1 MIVQYKIIVDTQDR
15 SHPTKNK
22 KTYLLNIDE
31 LLTDGTDSDKLVI
44 TKDNDYVLRYFKA
57 SEFNVMSK
65 LDTPYKEPIDINI
78 NLFEGTNFVYIEN
91 ITGEDI
97 YAEYIIKN
105 DFTDV
110 YVTKNTMNSTISESI
125 DKIELSI
132 SQKLT
137 DYSKTNDMDDAINTA
152 VKKAK
157 DDINSTTDN
166 KLKDYATTK
175 EMNAAI
181 KLSTDGIEQ
190 KVSEKLITYSTTDE
204 MNNAIGIAKNDVN
217 SETDNKLKSYP
228 IVEEVNS
235 AIEQKADSIRLSVSK
250 TLENYSTTNEMNSA
264 IGEKTK
270 NNLETVT
277 VEYALGTSTTTAPTS
292 GWSTTAPTWQQGKYM
307 WQRTKTKTAD
317 GTESISNPT
326 CIAGAKGQ
334 DGTNGTN
341 GVSVS
346 SITEYYAVS
355 TSNSSAPADSS
366 FQTAVQTMT
375 TTNKYLWN
383 YELITYS
390 NNTTSKTSK
399 RVIGVYGDKGNPGTN
414 GTNGT
419 NGIGISSIVNK
430 YAVSSS
436 NSTAPSS
443 WSNTPQTMTATNKYL
458 WNYEI
463 ITYSNNT
470 TYTSTPAVIGTYGEK
485 GNIGDTGKGVKA
497 VVSQYYLSSSK
508 TSQTGGSWA
517 ETQPAYKKDYYY
529 WTRTKITWT
538 DNTTTYT
545 TPILVEEINSLNE
558 SVASLNIRAG
568 DIESTVRKK
577 VGNDEIISK
586 INQSAEKVQIDA
598 KKISLVGKEIN
609 LTSDKINI
617 ASTNFNVDKDGKLTC
632 SNANVTGTIT
642 SSNATITGGSLKVGE
657 NFSVDKD
664 GNVNVANLVTTG
676 KGIYTNLHTVGALYQ
691 SNNLAPGMDFFGI
704 MENNYGGTG
713 DITKTQLC
721 FFIYVPTGFVVEE
734 AYINLTIIP
743 IKWNYLGKQYW
754 GYARN
759 IGLYKG
765 EIPDWDTAAYASEA
779 YSTTYNIGT
788 KINFLSDSSNWKPEN
803 DKTLSTNHK
812 KVSKTSK
819 NISSEITTGNNFL
832 IIQTDN
838 NPSISDD
845 MHELAEQ
852 TGKALGFLDIY
863 GYLPR

>member
-190 KVSEKLITYSTTDE
+190 KVSEKLTTYSTTDE
-204 MNNAIGIAKNDVN
+204 MNNAINIAQNDSSN
-217 SETDNKLKSYP
+217 DTDNKLKAYP
-228 IVEEVNS
+228 TTEEM
-235 AIEQKADSIRLSVSK
+235 ESK
-250 TLENYSTTNEMNSA
+250 
-264 IGEKTK
+264 
-270 NNLETVT
+270 
-277 VEYALGTSTTTAPTS
+277 
-292 GWSTTAPTWQQGKYM
+292 
-307 WQRTKTKTAD
+307 
-317 GTESISNPT
+317 
-326 CIAGAKGQ
+326 IAQ
-334 DGTNGTN
+334 
-341 GVSVS
+341 
-346 SITEYYAVS
+346 
-355 TSNSSAPADSS
+355 TSNS
-366 FQTAVQTMT
+366 
-375 TTNKYLWN
+375 
-383 YELITYS
+383 ITLGV
-390 NNTTSKTSK
+390 SKK
-399 RVIGVYGDKGNPGTN
+399 LN
-414 GTNGT
+414 
-419 NGIGISSIVNK
+419 
-430 YAVSSS
+430 
-436 NSTAPSS
+436 
-443 WSNTPQTMTATNKYL
+443 
-458 WNYEI
+458 
-463 ITYSNNT
+463 
-470 TYTSTPAVIGTYGEK
+470 
-485 GNIGDTGKGVKA
+485 
-497 VVSQYYLSSSK
+497 
-508 TSQTGGSWA
+508 
-517 ETQPAYKKDYYY
+517 DYYY
-529 WTRTKITWT
+529 TKSEIDIT
-538 DNTTTYT
+538 
-545 TPILVEEINSLNE
+545 NE
-558 SVASLNIRAG
+558 GIK
-568 DIESTVRKK
+568 STVSEK
-577 VGNDEIISK
+577 VGNDEVISK
-586 INQSAEKVQIDA
+586 INQSAEKVQVSATKLDLKGYA
-598 KKISLVGKEIN
+598 TFSDLSTSGKTTINGDNITTGTIKSKNYAVDENGNATAGTQIN
-609 LTSDKINI
+609 LTNGIIDSK
-617 ASTNFNVDKDGKLTC
+617 NFTLDSK
-632 SNANVTGTIT
+632 
-642 SSNATITGGSLKVGE
+642 
-657 NFSVDKD
+657 
-664 GNVNVANLVTTG
+664 GNVNVSGLLTTG

-691 SNNLAPGMDFFGI
+691 RNNLASGMDFFGI
-704 MENNYGGTG
+704 MENNYGGKS

-743 IKWNYLGKQYW
+743 IKWNYLGTEYW

-765 EIPDWDTAAYASEA
+765 EIPDSDTAAYASEA

-788 KINFLSDSSNWKPEN
+788 KIDFFFDSSNWKPEDDN
-803 DKTLSTNHK
+803 TLSTNHK

>member
-190 KVSEKLITYSTTDE
+190 KVSEKLTTYSTTDE
-204 MNNAIGIAKNDVN
+204 MNNAINIAQNDSSN
-217 SETDNKLKSYP
+217 DTDNKLKAYP
-228 IVEEVNS
+228 TTREME
-235 AIEQKADSIRLSVSK
+235 SK
-250 TLENYSTTNEMNSA
+250 
-264 IGEKTK
+264 
-270 NNLETVT
+270 
-277 VEYALGTSTTTAPTS
+277 
-292 GWSTTAPTWQQGKYM
+292 
-307 WQRTKTKTAD
+307 
-317 GTESISNPT
+317 
-326 CIAGAKGQ
+326 IAQ
-334 DGTNGTN
+334 
-341 GVSVS
+341 
-346 SITEYYAVS
+346 
-355 TSNSSAPADSS
+355 TSNS
-366 FQTAVQTMT
+366 
-375 TTNKYLWN
+375 
-383 YELITYS
+383 ITLGV
-390 NNTTSKTSK
+390 SKK
-399 RVIGVYGDKGNPGTN
+399 LN
-414 GTNGT
+414 
-419 NGIGISSIVNK
+419 
-430 YAVSSS
+430 
-436 NSTAPSS
+436 
-443 WSNTPQTMTATNKYL
+443 
-458 WNYEI
+458 
-463 ITYSNNT
+463 
-470 TYTSTPAVIGTYGEK
+470 
-485 GNIGDTGKGVKA
+485 
-497 VVSQYYLSSSK
+497 
-508 TSQTGGSWA
+508 
-517 ETQPAYKKDYYY
+517 DYYY
-529 WTRTKITWT
+529 TKSEIDIT
-538 DNTTTYT
+538 NK
-545 TPILVEEINSLNE
+545 EIK
-558 SVASLNIRAG
+558 
-568 DIESTVRKK
+568 STVSEK
-577 VGNDEIISK
+577 VGKDEVISE
-586 INQSAEKVQIDA
+586 INQSAEKIQISATKLDLEGYA
-598 KKISLVGKEIN
+598 TFSDLSTSGKTTINGDNITTGTIKSKNYAVDENGNATAGTQIN
-609 LTSDKINI
+609 LTNGIIDSK
-617 ASTNFNVDKDGKLTC
+617 NFTLDSK
-632 SNANVTGTIT
+632 
-642 SSNATITGGSLKVGE
+642 
-657 NFSVDKD
+657 
-664 GNVNVANLVTTG
+664 GNVNVSGLLTSGT
-676 KGIYTNLHTVGALYQ
+676 GIYTNIHTVGALYQ
-691 SNNLAPGMDFFGI
+691 RNNLESGMDFFGI

-743 IKWNYLGKQYW
+743 IKWNYLGTEYW

-765 EIPDWDTAAYASEA
+765 EIPDSDTAAYASEA

-788 KINFLSDSSNWKPEN
+788 KIDFLSDSSNWKPED

>member
-190 KVSEKLITYSTTDE
+190 KVSEKLTTYSTTDE
-204 MNNAIGIAKNDVN
+204 MNNAINIAQNDSSN
-217 SETDNKLKSYP
+217 DTDNKLKAYP
-228 IVEEVNS
+228 TTEEM
-235 AIEQKADSIRLSVSK
+235 ESK
-250 TLENYSTTNEMNSA
+250 
-264 IGEKTK
+264 
-270 NNLETVT
+270 
-277 VEYALGTSTTTAPTS
+277 
-292 GWSTTAPTWQQGKYM
+292 
-307 WQRTKTKTAD
+307 
-317 GTESISNPT
+317 
-326 CIAGAKGQ
+326 IAQ
-334 DGTNGTN
+334 
-341 GVSVS
+341 
-346 SITEYYAVS
+346 
-355 TSNSSAPADSS
+355 TSNS
-366 FQTAVQTMT
+366 
-375 TTNKYLWN
+375 
-383 YELITYS
+383 ITLGV
-390 NNTTSKTSK
+390 SKK
-399 RVIGVYGDKGNPGTN
+399 LN
-414 GTNGT
+414 
-419 NGIGISSIVNK
+419 
-430 YAVSSS
+430 
-436 NSTAPSS
+436 
-443 WSNTPQTMTATNKYL
+443 
-458 WNYEI
+458 
-463 ITYSNNT
+463 
-470 TYTSTPAVIGTYGEK
+470 
-485 GNIGDTGKGVKA
+485 
-497 VVSQYYLSSSK
+497 
-508 TSQTGGSWA
+508 
-517 ETQPAYKKDYYY
+517 DYYY
-529 WTRTKITWT
+529 TKSEIDIT
-538 DNTTTYT
+538 NK
-545 TPILVEEINSLNE
+545 EIK
-558 SVASLNIRAG
+558 
-568 DIESTVRKK
+568 STVSEK
-577 VGNDEIISK
+577 VGNDEVISK
-586 INQSAEKVQIDA
+586 INQSAEKIQISATKLDLEGYA
-598 KKISLVGKEIN
+598 TFSDLSTSGKTTINGDNITTGTIKSKNYAVDENGNATAGTQIN
-609 LTSDKINI
+609 LTNGIIDSK
-617 ASTNFNVDKDGKLTC
+617 NFTLDSK
-632 SNANVTGTIT
+632 
-642 SSNATITGGSLKVGE
+642 
-657 NFSVDKD
+657 
-664 GNVNVANLVTTG
+664 GNVNVSGLLTTG

-691 SNNLAPGMDFFGI
+691 RNNLESGMDFFGI

-743 IKWNYLGKQYW
+743 IKWNYLGTEYW

-765 EIPDWDTAAYASEA
+765 EIPDSDTAAYASEA

-788 KINFLSDSSNWKPEN
+788 KIDFLSDSSNWKPEDDN
-803 DKTLSTNHK
+803 TLSTNHK

>member
-228 IVEEVNS
+228 IVEE
-235 AIEQKADSIRLSVSK
+235 
-250 TLENYSTTNEMNSA
+250 MNSSIKQTA
-264 IGEKTK
+264 KEI
-270 NNLETVT
+270 NLE
-277 VEYALGTSTTTAPTS
+277 
-292 GWSTTAPTWQQGKYM
+292 
-307 WQRTKTKTAD
+307 
-317 GTESISNPT
+317 
-326 CIAGAKGQ
+326 
-334 DGTNGTN
+334 
-341 GVSVS
+341 VS
-346 SITEYYAVS
+346 
-355 TSNSSAPADSS
+355 
-366 FQTAVQTMT
+366 
-375 TTNKYLWN
+375 
-383 YELITYS
+383 
-390 NNTTSKTSK
+390 
-399 RVIGVYGDKGNPGTN
+399 
-414 GTNGT
+414 
-419 NGIGISSIVNK
+419 
-430 YAVSSS
+430 
-436 NSTAPSS
+436 
-443 WSNTPQTMTATNKYL
+443 
-458 WNYEI
+458 
-463 ITYSNNT
+463 
-470 TYTSTPAVIGTYGEK
+470 
-485 GNIGDTGKGVKA
+485 
-497 VVSQYYLSSSK
+497 
-508 TSQTGGSWA
+508 
-517 ETQPAYKKDYYY
+517 
-529 WTRTKITWT
+529 
-538 DNTTTYT
+538 
-545 TPILVEEINSLNE
+545 
-558 SVASLNIRAG
+558 
-568 DIESTVRKK
+568 KK
-577 VGNDEIISK
+577 VGNDEVISK
-586 INQSAEKVQIDA
+586 INQSAEKIQISATKLDLKGYA
-598 KKISLVGKEIN
+598 TFSDLSTSGKTTINGDNITTGTIKSKNYAVDKNGNATAGTQIN
-609 LTSDKINI
+609 LTNGIIDSK
-617 ASTNFNVDKDGKLTC
+617 NFTLDSK
-632 SNANVTGTIT
+632 
-642 SSNATITGGSLKVGE
+642 
-657 NFSVDKD
+657 
-664 GNVNVANLVTTG
+664 GNVNVSGLLTTG
-676 KGIYTNLHTVGALYQ
+676 KGIYTNLHTVGVLYQ

-743 IKWNYLGKQYW
+743 IKWQWDYQGKQYW

-765 EIPDWDTAAYASEA
+765 EIPDWDIATYASEA

-788 KINFLSDSSNWKPEN
+788 KINFLSNSSNWKPEN

-863 GYLPR
+863 GYLQR

>member
-190 KVSEKLITYSTTDE
+190 KVSEKLTIYSTTDE
-204 MNNAIGIAKNDVN
+204 MNNAINIAQNDSSN
-217 SETDNKLKSYP
+217 DTDNKLKAYP
-228 IVEEVNS
+228 TTEEM
-235 AIEQKADSIRLSVSK
+235 ESK
-250 TLENYSTTNEMNSA
+250 
-264 IGEKTK
+264 
-270 NNLETVT
+270 
-277 VEYALGTSTTTAPTS
+277 
-292 GWSTTAPTWQQGKYM
+292 
-307 WQRTKTKTAD
+307 
-317 GTESISNPT
+317 
-326 CIAGAKGQ
+326 IAQ
-334 DGTNGTN
+334 
-341 GVSVS
+341 
-346 SITEYYAVS
+346 
-355 TSNSSAPADSS
+355 TSNS
-366 FQTAVQTMT
+366 
-375 TTNKYLWN
+375 
-383 YELITYS
+383 ITLGV
-390 NNTTSKTSK
+390 SKK
-399 RVIGVYGDKGNPGTN
+399 LN
-414 GTNGT
+414 
-419 NGIGISSIVNK
+419 
-430 YAVSSS
+430 
-436 NSTAPSS
+436 
-443 WSNTPQTMTATNKYL
+443 
-458 WNYEI
+458 
-463 ITYSNNT
+463 
-470 TYTSTPAVIGTYGEK
+470 
-485 GNIGDTGKGVKA
+485 
-497 VVSQYYLSSSK
+497 
-508 TSQTGGSWA
+508 
-517 ETQPAYKKDYYY
+517 DYYY
-529 WTRTKITWT
+529 TKSEIDIT
-538 DNTTTYT
+538 
-545 TPILVEEINSLNE
+545 NE
-558 SVASLNIRAG
+558 GIK
-568 DIESTVRKK
+568 STVSEK
-577 VGNDEIISK
+577 VGNDEVISK
-586 INQSAEKVQIDA
+586 INQSAEKVQISATKLDLKGYA
-598 KKISLVGKEIN
+598 TFSDLSTSGKTTINGDNITTGTIKSKNYAVDKNGNATAGTQIN
-609 LTSDKINI
+609 LTNGIIDSK
-617 ASTNFNVDKDGKLTC
+617 NFTLDSK
-632 SNANVTGTIT
+632 
-642 SSNATITGGSLKVGE
+642 
-657 NFSVDKD
+657 
-664 GNVNVANLVTTG
+664 GNVNVSGLLTTG

-691 SNNLAPGMDFFGI
+691 SNKLAPGMDFFGI

-765 EIPDWDTAAYASEA
+765 GIPDWDIAKYASEA

-788 KINFLSDSSNWKPEN
+788 KINFLSNSSNWKPEN
-803 DKTLSTNHK
+803 DTTLSTNHK

-863 GYLPR
+863 GYLQR

>member
-204 MNNAIGIAKNDVN
+204 MNNAINIAQNDSSN
-217 SETDNKLKSYP
+217 DTDNKLKAYP
-228 IVEEVNS
+228 TTEEM
-235 AIEQKADSIRLSVSK
+235 ESK
-250 TLENYSTTNEMNSA
+250 
-264 IGEKTK
+264 
-270 NNLETVT
+270 
-277 VEYALGTSTTTAPTS
+277 
-292 GWSTTAPTWQQGKYM
+292 
-307 WQRTKTKTAD
+307 
-317 GTESISNPT
+317 
-326 CIAGAKGQ
+326 IAQ
-334 DGTNGTN
+334 
-341 GVSVS
+341 
-346 SITEYYAVS
+346 
-355 TSNSSAPADSS
+355 TSNS
-366 FQTAVQTMT
+366 
-375 TTNKYLWN
+375 
-383 YELITYS
+383 ITLGV
-390 NNTTSKTSK
+390 SKK
-399 RVIGVYGDKGNPGTN
+399 LN
-414 GTNGT
+414 
-419 NGIGISSIVNK
+419 
-430 YAVSSS
+430 
-436 NSTAPSS
+436 
-443 WSNTPQTMTATNKYL
+443 
-458 WNYEI
+458 
-463 ITYSNNT
+463 
-470 TYTSTPAVIGTYGEK
+470 
-485 GNIGDTGKGVKA
+485 
-497 VVSQYYLSSSK
+497 
-508 TSQTGGSWA
+508 
-517 ETQPAYKKDYYY
+517 DYYY
-529 WTRTKITWT
+529 TKSEIDIT
-538 DNTTTYT
+538 NKG
-545 TPILVEEINSLNE
+545 IK
-558 SVASLNIRAG
+558 
-568 DIESTVRKK
+568 STVSEK
-577 VGNDEIISK
+577 VGNDEVISK
-586 INQSAEKVQIDA
+586 INQSAEKVQISATKLDLKGYA
-598 KKISLVGKEIN
+598 TFSDLSTSGKTTINGDNITTGTIKSKNYAVDKNGNATAGTQIN
-609 LTSDKINI
+609 LTNGIIDSK
-617 ASTNFNVDKDGKLTC
+617 NFTLDSK
-632 SNANVTGTIT
+632 
-642 SSNATITGGSLKVGE
+642 
-657 NFSVDKD
+657 
-664 GNVNVANLVTTG
+664 GNVNVSGLLTTG

-691 SNNLAPGMDFFGI
+691 SNKLAPGMDFFGI

-765 EIPDWDTAAYASEA
+765 GIPDWDIAKYASEA

-788 KINFLSDSSNWKPEN
+788 KINFLSNSSNWKPEN
-803 DKTLSTNHK
+803 DTTLSTNHK

-863 GYLPR
+863 GYLQR

>member
-57 SEFNVMSK
+57 SEYNVMSK

-190 KVSEKLITYSTTDE
+190 KVSEKLTTYSTTDE
-204 MNNAIGIAKNDVN
+204 MNNAINIAQNDSSN
-217 SETDNKLKSYP
+217 DTDNKLKAYP
-228 IVEEVNS
+228 TIEEM
-235 AIEQKADSIRLSVSK
+235 ESK
-250 TLENYSTTNEMNSA
+250 
-264 IGEKTK
+264 
-270 NNLETVT
+270 
-277 VEYALGTSTTTAPTS
+277 
-292 GWSTTAPTWQQGKYM
+292 
-307 WQRTKTKTAD
+307 
-317 GTESISNPT
+317 
-326 CIAGAKGQ
+326 IAQ
-334 DGTNGTN
+334 
-341 GVSVS
+341 
-346 SITEYYAVS
+346 
-355 TSNSSAPADSS
+355 TSNS
-366 FQTAVQTMT
+366 
-375 TTNKYLWN
+375 
-383 YELITYS
+383 ITLGV
-390 NNTTSKTSK
+390 SKK
-399 RVIGVYGDKGNPGTN
+399 LN
-414 GTNGT
+414 
-419 NGIGISSIVNK
+419 
-430 YAVSSS
+430 
-436 NSTAPSS
+436 
-443 WSNTPQTMTATNKYL
+443 
-458 WNYEI
+458 
-463 ITYSNNT
+463 
-470 TYTSTPAVIGTYGEK
+470 
-485 GNIGDTGKGVKA
+485 
-497 VVSQYYLSSSK
+497 
-508 TSQTGGSWA
+508 
-517 ETQPAYKKDYYY
+517 DYYY
-529 WTRTKITWT
+529 TKSEIDIT
-538 DNTTTYT
+538 
-545 TPILVEEINSLNE
+545 NE
-558 SVASLNIRAG
+558 GIK
-568 DIESTVRKK
+568 STVSEK
-577 VGNDEIISK
+577 VGNDEVISK
-586 INQSAEKVQIDA
+586 INQSAEKVQVSATKLDLKGYA
-598 KKISLVGKEIN
+598 TFSDLSTSGKTTINGDNITTGTIKSKNYAVDENGNATAGTQIN
-609 LTSDKINI
+609 LTNGIIDSK
-617 ASTNFNVDKDGKLTC
+617 NFTLDSK
-632 SNANVTGTIT
+632 
-642 SSNATITGGSLKVGE
+642 
-657 NFSVDKD
+657 
-664 GNVNVANLVTTG
+664 GNVNVSGLLTTG

-691 SNNLAPGMDFFGI
+691 RNNLESGMDFFGI

-765 EIPDWDTAAYASEA
+765 EIPDSDTARYASEA

-788 KINFLSDSSNWKPEN
+788 KIDFLSDSSNWKPEDDN
-803 DKTLSTNHK
+803 TLSTNHK

>member
-228 IVEEVNS
+228 IVEE
-235 AIEQKADSIRLSVSK
+235 
-250 TLENYSTTNEMNSA
+250 MNSSIKQTA
-264 IGEKTK
+264 KEI
-270 NNLETVT
+270 NLE
-277 VEYALGTSTTTAPTS
+277 
-292 GWSTTAPTWQQGKYM
+292 
-307 WQRTKTKTAD
+307 
-317 GTESISNPT
+317 
-326 CIAGAKGQ
+326 
-334 DGTNGTN
+334 
-341 GVSVS
+341 VS
-346 SITEYYAVS
+346 
-355 TSNSSAPADSS
+355 
-366 FQTAVQTMT
+366 
-375 TTNKYLWN
+375 
-383 YELITYS
+383 
-390 NNTTSKTSK
+390 
-399 RVIGVYGDKGNPGTN
+399 
-414 GTNGT
+414 
-419 NGIGISSIVNK
+419 
-430 YAVSSS
+430 
-436 NSTAPSS
+436 
-443 WSNTPQTMTATNKYL
+443 
-458 WNYEI
+458 
-463 ITYSNNT
+463 
-470 TYTSTPAVIGTYGEK
+470 
-485 GNIGDTGKGVKA
+485 
-497 VVSQYYLSSSK
+497 
-508 TSQTGGSWA
+508 
-517 ETQPAYKKDYYY
+517 
-529 WTRTKITWT
+529 
-538 DNTTTYT
+538 
-545 TPILVEEINSLNE
+545 
-558 SVASLNIRAG
+558 
-568 DIESTVRKK
+568 KK
-577 VGNDEIISK
+577 VGNDEVISK

-642 SSNATITGGSLKVGE
+642 SSNATITGGSLKVGK
-657 NFSVDKD
+657 NFSIDKD

-676 KGIYTNLHTVGALYQ
+676 KGVYTNLHTVGALYQ
-691 SNNLAPGMDFFGI
+691 KNNLAPGMDFFGI
-704 MENNYGGTG
+704 MENNYGGTS

-765 EIPDWDTAAYASEA
+765 GIPDWDIATYASEA

-788 KINFLSDSSNWKPEN
+788 KINFLSNSSNWKPEN
-803 DKTLSTNHK
+803 DTTLSTNHK

-863 GYLPR
+863 GYLQR

>member
-190 KVSEKLITYSTTDE
+190 KVSEKLTTYSTTDE
-204 MNNAIGIAKNDVN
+204 MNNAINIAQNDSSN
-217 SETDNKLKSYP
+217 DTDNKLKAYP
-228 IVEEVNS
+228 TTEEM
-235 AIEQKADSIRLSVSK
+235 ESK
-250 TLENYSTTNEMNSA
+250 
-264 IGEKTK
+264 
-270 NNLETVT
+270 
-277 VEYALGTSTTTAPTS
+277 
-292 GWSTTAPTWQQGKYM
+292 
-307 WQRTKTKTAD
+307 
-317 GTESISNPT
+317 
-326 CIAGAKGQ
+326 IAQ
-334 DGTNGTN
+334 
-341 GVSVS
+341 
-346 SITEYYAVS
+346 
-355 TSNSSAPADSS
+355 TSNS
-366 FQTAVQTMT
+366 
-375 TTNKYLWN
+375 
-383 YELITYS
+383 ITLGV
-390 NNTTSKTSK
+390 SKK
-399 RVIGVYGDKGNPGTN
+399 LN
-414 GTNGT
+414 
-419 NGIGISSIVNK
+419 
-430 YAVSSS
+430 
-436 NSTAPSS
+436 
-443 WSNTPQTMTATNKYL
+443 
-458 WNYEI
+458 
-463 ITYSNNT
+463 
-470 TYTSTPAVIGTYGEK
+470 
-485 GNIGDTGKGVKA
+485 
-497 VVSQYYLSSSK
+497 
-508 TSQTGGSWA
+508 
-517 ETQPAYKKDYYY
+517 DYYY
-529 WTRTKITWT
+529 TKSEIDIT
-538 DNTTTYT
+538 NK
-545 TPILVEEINSLNE
+545 EIK
-558 SVASLNIRAG
+558 
-568 DIESTVRKK
+568 STVSEK
-577 VGNDEIISK
+577 VGNDEVISK
-586 INQSAEKVQIDA
+586 INQSAEKIQISATKLDLKGYA
-598 KKISLVGKEIN
+598 TFSDLSTSGKTTINGDNITTGTIKSKNYAVDENGNATAGTQIN
-609 LTSDKINI
+609 LTNGIIDSK
-617 ASTNFNVDKDGKLTC
+617 NFTLDSK
-632 SNANVTGTIT
+632 
-642 SSNATITGGSLKVGE
+642 
-657 NFSVDKD
+657 
-664 GNVNVANLVTTG
+664 GNVNVSGLLTTG

-691 SNNLAPGMDFFGI
+691 RNNLESGMDFFGI

-743 IKWNYLGKQYW
+743 IKWNYLGTEYW

-788 KINFLSDSSNWKPEN
+788 KIDFLSDSSNWKPEDDN
-803 DKTLSTNHK
+803 TLSTNHK

>member
-57 SEFNVMSK
+57 SEYNVMSK

-190 KVSEKLITYSTTDE
+190 KVSEKLTTYSTTDE
-204 MNNAIGIAKNDVN
+204 MNNAINIAQNDSSN
-217 SETDNKLKSYP
+217 DTDNKLKAYP
-228 IVEEVNS
+228 TTEEM
-235 AIEQKADSIRLSVSK
+235 ESK
-250 TLENYSTTNEMNSA
+250 
-264 IGEKTK
+264 
-270 NNLETVT
+270 
-277 VEYALGTSTTTAPTS
+277 
-292 GWSTTAPTWQQGKYM
+292 
-307 WQRTKTKTAD
+307 
-317 GTESISNPT
+317 
-326 CIAGAKGQ
+326 IAQ
-334 DGTNGTN
+334 
-341 GVSVS
+341 
-346 SITEYYAVS
+346 
-355 TSNSSAPADSS
+355 TSNS
-366 FQTAVQTMT
+366 
-375 TTNKYLWN
+375 
-383 YELITYS
+383 ITLGV
-390 NNTTSKTSK
+390 SKK
-399 RVIGVYGDKGNPGTN
+399 LN
-414 GTNGT
+414 
-419 NGIGISSIVNK
+419 
-430 YAVSSS
+430 
-436 NSTAPSS
+436 
-443 WSNTPQTMTATNKYL
+443 
-458 WNYEI
+458 
-463 ITYSNNT
+463 
-470 TYTSTPAVIGTYGEK
+470 
-485 GNIGDTGKGVKA
+485 
-497 VVSQYYLSSSK
+497 
-508 TSQTGGSWA
+508 
-517 ETQPAYKKDYYY
+517 DYYY
-529 WTRTKITWT
+529 TKSEIDIT
-538 DNTTTYT
+538 
-545 TPILVEEINSLNE
+545 NE
-558 SVASLNIRAG
+558 GIK
-568 DIESTVRKK
+568 STVSEK
-577 VGNDEIISK
+577 VGNDEVISK
-586 INQSAEKVQIDA
+586 INQSAEKVQVSATKLDLKGYA
-598 KKISLVGKEIN
+598 TFSDLSTSGKTTINGDNITTGTIKSKNYAVDENGNATAGTQIN
-609 LTSDKINI
+609 LTNGIIDSK
-617 ASTNFNVDKDGKLTC
+617 NFTLDSK
-632 SNANVTGTIT
+632 
-642 SSNATITGGSLKVGE
+642 
-657 NFSVDKD
+657 
-664 GNVNVANLVTTG
+664 GNVNVSGLLTTG

-691 SNNLAPGMDFFGI
+691 RNNLESGMDFFGI

-765 EIPDWDTAAYASEA
+765 EIPDSDTARYASEA

-788 KINFLSDSSNWKPEN
+788 KIDFLSDSSNWKPEN

>member
-57 SEFNVMSK
+57 SEYNVMSK

-190 KVSEKLITYSTTDE
+190 KVSEKLTTYSTTDE
-204 MNNAIGIAKNDVN
+204 MNNAINIAQNDSSN
-217 SETDNKLKSYP
+217 DTDNKLKAYP
-228 IVEEVNS
+228 TIEEM
-235 AIEQKADSIRLSVSK
+235 ESK
-250 TLENYSTTNEMNSA
+250 
-264 IGEKTK
+264 
-270 NNLETVT
+270 
-277 VEYALGTSTTTAPTS
+277 
-292 GWSTTAPTWQQGKYM
+292 
-307 WQRTKTKTAD
+307 
-317 GTESISNPT
+317 
-326 CIAGAKGQ
+326 IAQ
-334 DGTNGTN
+334 
-341 GVSVS
+341 
-346 SITEYYAVS
+346 
-355 TSNSSAPADSS
+355 TSNS
-366 FQTAVQTMT
+366 
-375 TTNKYLWN
+375 
-383 YELITYS
+383 ITLGV
-390 NNTTSKTSK
+390 SKK
-399 RVIGVYGDKGNPGTN
+399 LN
-414 GTNGT
+414 
-419 NGIGISSIVNK
+419 
-430 YAVSSS
+430 
-436 NSTAPSS
+436 
-443 WSNTPQTMTATNKYL
+443 
-458 WNYEI
+458 
-463 ITYSNNT
+463 
-470 TYTSTPAVIGTYGEK
+470 
-485 GNIGDTGKGVKA
+485 
-497 VVSQYYLSSSK
+497 
-508 TSQTGGSWA
+508 
-517 ETQPAYKKDYYY
+517 DYYY
-529 WTRTKITWT
+529 TKSEIDIT
-538 DNTTTYT
+538 
-545 TPILVEEINSLNE
+545 NE
-558 SVASLNIRAG
+558 GIK
-568 DIESTVRKK
+568 STVSKK
-577 VGNDEIISK
+577 VGNDEVISK
-586 INQSAEKVQIDA
+586 INQSAEKVQVSATKLDLKGYA
-598 KKISLVGKEIN
+598 TFSDLSTSGKTTINGDNITTGTIKSKNYAVDENGNATAGTQIN
-609 LTSDKINI
+609 LTNGIIDSK
-617 ASTNFNVDKDGKLTC
+617 NFTLDSK
-632 SNANVTGTIT
+632 
-642 SSNATITGGSLKVGE
+642 
-657 NFSVDKD
+657 
-664 GNVNVANLVTTG
+664 GNVNVSGLLTTG

-691 SNNLAPGMDFFGI
+691 RNNLESGMDFFGI

-743 IKWNYLGKQYW
+743 IKWNYLGTEYW

-765 EIPDWDTAAYASEA
+765 EIPDSDTAAYASEA

-788 KINFLSDSSNWKPEN
+788 KIDFLSDSSNWKPEDDN
-803 DKTLSTNHK
+803 TLSTNHK

>member
-181 KLSTDGIEQ
+181 KLSTDEIEQ
-190 KVSEKLITYSTTDE
+190 KVSEKLTTYSTTDE
-204 MNNAIGIAKNDVN
+204 MNNAINIAQNDSSN
-217 SETDNKLKSYP
+217 DTDNKLKAYP
-228 IVEEVNS
+228 TTEEM
-235 AIEQKADSIRLSVSK
+235 ESK
-250 TLENYSTTNEMNSA
+250 
-264 IGEKTK
+264 
-270 NNLETVT
+270 
-277 VEYALGTSTTTAPTS
+277 
-292 GWSTTAPTWQQGKYM
+292 
-307 WQRTKTKTAD
+307 
-317 GTESISNPT
+317 
-326 CIAGAKGQ
+326 IAQ
-334 DGTNGTN
+334 
-341 GVSVS
+341 
-346 SITEYYAVS
+346 
-355 TSNSSAPADSS
+355 TSNS
-366 FQTAVQTMT
+366 
-375 TTNKYLWN
+375 
-383 YELITYS
+383 ITLGV
-390 NNTTSKTSK
+390 SKK
-399 RVIGVYGDKGNPGTN
+399 LN
-414 GTNGT
+414 
-419 NGIGISSIVNK
+419 
-430 YAVSSS
+430 
-436 NSTAPSS
+436 
-443 WSNTPQTMTATNKYL
+443 
-458 WNYEI
+458 
-463 ITYSNNT
+463 
-470 TYTSTPAVIGTYGEK
+470 
-485 GNIGDTGKGVKA
+485 
-497 VVSQYYLSSSK
+497 
-508 TSQTGGSWA
+508 
-517 ETQPAYKKDYYY
+517 DYYY
-529 WTRTKITWT
+529 TKSEIDIT
-538 DNTTTYT
+538 
-545 TPILVEEINSLNE
+545 NE
-558 SVASLNIRAG
+558 GIK
-568 DIESTVRKK
+568 STVSEK
-577 VGNDEIISK
+577 VGNDEVISK
-586 INQSAEKVQIDA
+586 INQSAEKVQVSATKLDLKGYA
-598 KKISLVGKEIN
+598 TFSDLSTSGKTTINGDNITTGTIKSKNYAVDENGNATAGTQIN
-609 LTSDKINI
+609 LTNGIIDSK
-617 ASTNFNVDKDGKLTC
+617 NFTLDSK
-632 SNANVTGTIT
+632 
-642 SSNATITGGSLKVGE
+642 
-657 NFSVDKD
+657 
-664 GNVNVANLVTTG
+664 GNVNVSGLLTTG

-691 SNNLAPGMDFFGI
+691 RNILASGMDFFGI

-743 IKWNYLGKQYW
+743 IKWKWDYQGTEYW

-765 EIPDWDTAAYASEA
+765 EIPDSDTAAYASEA

-788 KINFLSDSSNWKPEN
+788 KIDFLSDSSNWKPEDDN
-803 DKTLSTNHK
+803 TLSTNHK

>member
-264 IGEKTK
+264 ITLKANEI
-270 NNLETVT
+270 
-277 VEYALGTSTTTAPTS
+277 TST
-292 GWSTTAPTWQQGKYM
+292 
-307 WQRTKTKTAD
+307 
-317 GTESISNPT
+317 
-326 CIAGAKGQ
+326 
-334 DGTNGTN
+334 
-341 GVSVS
+341 VS
-346 SITEYYAVS
+346 
-355 TSNSSAPADSS
+355 
-366 FQTAVQTMT
+366 
-375 TTNKYLWN
+375 
-383 YELITYS
+383 
-390 NNTTSKTSK
+390 
-399 RVIGVYGDKGNPGTN
+399 
-414 GTNGT
+414 
-419 NGIGISSIVNK
+419 
-430 YAVSSS
+430 
-436 NSTAPSS
+436 
-443 WSNTPQTMTATNKYL
+443 
-458 WNYEI
+458 
-463 ITYSNNT
+463 
-470 TYTSTPAVIGTYGEK
+470 
-485 GNIGDTGKGVKA
+485 
-497 VVSQYYLSSSK
+497 
-508 TSQTGGSWA
+508 
-517 ETQPAYKKDYYY
+517 
-529 WTRTKITWT
+529 
-538 DNTTTYT
+538 
-545 TPILVEEINSLNE
+545 
-558 SVASLNIRAG
+558 
-568 DIESTVRKK
+568 KK
-577 VGNDEIISK
+577 VGEDEIISK
-586 INQSAEKVQIDA
+586 INQSAEKVQVSATKLDLKGYA
-598 KKISLVGKEIN
+598 TFSDLSTSGKTTINGDNITTGTIKSKNYAVDENGNATAGTQIN
-609 LTSDKINI
+609 LTNGIIDSK
-617 ASTNFNVDKDGKLTC
+617 NFTLDSK
-632 SNANVTGTIT
+632 
-642 SSNATITGGSLKVGE
+642 
-657 NFSVDKD
+657 
-664 GNVNVANLVTTG
+664 GNVNVSGLLTTG

-691 SNNLAPGMDFFGI
+691 RNNLDSGMDFFGI
-704 MENNYGGTG
+704 MENNYGGTS
-713 DITKTQLC
+713 DVTKTKLC

-765 EIPDWDTAAYASEA
+765 EIPDWDTATYASEV

-788 KINFLSDSSNWKPEN
+788 KINFLSDSSNWKPED

>member
-190 KVSEKLITYSTTDE
+190 KVSEKLTTYSTTDE
-204 MNNAIGIAKNDVN
+204 MNNAINIAQNDSSN
-217 SETDNKLKSYP
+217 DTDNKLKAYP
-228 IVEEVNS
+228 TTEEM
-235 AIEQKADSIRLSVSK
+235 ESK
-250 TLENYSTTNEMNSA
+250 
-264 IGEKTK
+264 
-270 NNLETVT
+270 
-277 VEYALGTSTTTAPTS
+277 
-292 GWSTTAPTWQQGKYM
+292 
-307 WQRTKTKTAD
+307 
-317 GTESISNPT
+317 
-326 CIAGAKGQ
+326 IAQ
-334 DGTNGTN
+334 
-341 GVSVS
+341 
-346 SITEYYAVS
+346 
-355 TSNSSAPADSS
+355 TSNS
-366 FQTAVQTMT
+366 
-375 TTNKYLWN
+375 
-383 YELITYS
+383 ITLGV
-390 NNTTSKTSK
+390 SKK
-399 RVIGVYGDKGNPGTN
+399 LN
-414 GTNGT
+414 
-419 NGIGISSIVNK
+419 
-430 YAVSSS
+430 
-436 NSTAPSS
+436 
-443 WSNTPQTMTATNKYL
+443 
-458 WNYEI
+458 
-463 ITYSNNT
+463 
-470 TYTSTPAVIGTYGEK
+470 
-485 GNIGDTGKGVKA
+485 
-497 VVSQYYLSSSK
+497 
-508 TSQTGGSWA
+508 
-517 ETQPAYKKDYYY
+517 DYYY
-529 WTRTKITWT
+529 TKSEIDIT
-538 DNTTTYT
+538 
-545 TPILVEEINSLNE
+545 NE
-558 SVASLNIRAG
+558 GIK
-568 DIESTVRKK
+568 STVSEK
-577 VGNDEIISK
+577 VWNDEVISK
-586 INQSAEKVQIDA
+586 INQSAEKIQISATKLDLKGYA
-598 KKISLVGKEIN
+598 TFSDLSTSGKTTINGDNITTGTIKSKNYAVDENGNATAGTQIN
-609 LTSDKINI
+609 LTNGIIDSK
-617 ASTNFNVDKDGKLTC
+617 NFTLDSK
-632 SNANVTGTIT
+632 
-642 SSNATITGGSLKVGE
+642 
-657 NFSVDKD
+657 
-664 GNVNVANLVTTG
+664 GNVNVSGLLTTG

-691 SNNLAPGMDFFGI
+691 SNKLASGMDFFGI
-704 MENNYGGTG
+704 MENNYGGKS

-743 IKWNYLGKQYW
+743 IKWNYLGTEYW

-765 EIPDWDTAAYASEA
+765 EIPDSDTATYASEA

-788 KINFLSDSSNWKPEN
+788 KIDFLSDSSNWKPED

>member
-190 KVSEKLITYSTTDE
+190 KVSEKLTTYSTTDE
-204 MNNAIGIAKNDVN
+204 MNNAINIAQNDSSN
-217 SETDNKLKSYP
+217 DTDNKLKAYP
-228 IVEEVNS
+228 TIEEM
-235 AIEQKADSIRLSVSK
+235 ESK
-250 TLENYSTTNEMNSA
+250 
-264 IGEKTK
+264 
-270 NNLETVT
+270 
-277 VEYALGTSTTTAPTS
+277 
-292 GWSTTAPTWQQGKYM
+292 
-307 WQRTKTKTAD
+307 
-317 GTESISNPT
+317 
-326 CIAGAKGQ
+326 IAQ
-334 DGTNGTN
+334 
-341 GVSVS
+341 
-346 SITEYYAVS
+346 
-355 TSNSSAPADSS
+355 TSNS
-366 FQTAVQTMT
+366 
-375 TTNKYLWN
+375 
-383 YELITYS
+383 ITLGV
-390 NNTTSKTSK
+390 SKK
-399 RVIGVYGDKGNPGTN
+399 LN
-414 GTNGT
+414 
-419 NGIGISSIVNK
+419 
-430 YAVSSS
+430 
-436 NSTAPSS
+436 
-443 WSNTPQTMTATNKYL
+443 
-458 WNYEI
+458 
-463 ITYSNNT
+463 
-470 TYTSTPAVIGTYGEK
+470 
-485 GNIGDTGKGVKA
+485 
-497 VVSQYYLSSSK
+497 
-508 TSQTGGSWA
+508 
-517 ETQPAYKKDYYY
+517 DYYY
-529 WTRTKITWT
+529 TKSEIDIT
-538 DNTTTYT
+538 
-545 TPILVEEINSLNE
+545 NE
-558 SVASLNIRAG
+558 GIK
-568 DIESTVRKK
+568 STVSKK
-577 VGNDEIISK
+577 VGNDEVISK
-586 INQSAEKVQIDA
+586 INQSAEKVQVSATKLDLKGYA
-598 KKISLVGKEIN
+598 TFSDLSTSGKTTINGDNITTGTIKSKNYAVDENGNATAGTQIN
-609 LTSDKINI
+609 LTNGIIDSK
-617 ASTNFNVDKDGKLTC
+617 NFTLDSK
-632 SNANVTGTIT
+632 
-642 SSNATITGGSLKVGE
+642 
-657 NFSVDKD
+657 
-664 GNVNVANLVTTG
+664 GNVNVSGLLTTG

-691 SNNLAPGMDFFGI
+691 GNTLAPGMDFFGI

-743 IKWNYLGKQYW
+743 IKWNYLGTEYW

-765 EIPDWDTAAYASEA
+765 EIPDSDTAAYASEA

-788 KINFLSDSSNWKPEN
+788 KIDFLSDSSNWKPEDDN
-803 DKTLSTNHK
+803 TLSTNHK

>member
-190 KVSEKLITYSTTDE
+190 KVSEKLTTYSTTDE
-204 MNNAIGIAKNDVN
+204 MNNAINIAQNDSSN
-217 SETDNKLKSYP
+217 DTDNKLKAYP
-228 IVEEVNS
+228 TTEEM
-235 AIEQKADSIRLSVSK
+235 ESK
-250 TLENYSTTNEMNSA
+250 
-264 IGEKTK
+264 
-270 NNLETVT
+270 
-277 VEYALGTSTTTAPTS
+277 
-292 GWSTTAPTWQQGKYM
+292 
-307 WQRTKTKTAD
+307 
-317 GTESISNPT
+317 
-326 CIAGAKGQ
+326 IAQ
-334 DGTNGTN
+334 
-341 GVSVS
+341 
-346 SITEYYAVS
+346 
-355 TSNSSAPADSS
+355 TSNS
-366 FQTAVQTMT
+366 
-375 TTNKYLWN
+375 
-383 YELITYS
+383 ITLGV
-390 NNTTSKTSK
+390 SKK
-399 RVIGVYGDKGNPGTN
+399 LN
-414 GTNGT
+414 
-419 NGIGISSIVNK
+419 
-430 YAVSSS
+430 
-436 NSTAPSS
+436 
-443 WSNTPQTMTATNKYL
+443 
-458 WNYEI
+458 
-463 ITYSNNT
+463 
-470 TYTSTPAVIGTYGEK
+470 
-485 GNIGDTGKGVKA
+485 
-497 VVSQYYLSSSK
+497 
-508 TSQTGGSWA
+508 
-517 ETQPAYKKDYYY
+517 DYYY
-529 WTRTKITWT
+529 TKSEIDIT
-538 DNTTTYT
+538 NK
-545 TPILVEEINSLNE
+545 EIK
-558 SVASLNIRAG
+558 
-568 DIESTVRKK
+568 STVSEK
-577 VGNDEIISK
+577 VGNDEVISK
-586 INQSAEKVQIDA
+586 INQSAEKIQISATKLDLEGYA
-598 KKISLVGKEIN
+598 TFSDLSTSGKTTINGDNITTGTIKSKNYAVDENGNATAGTQIN
-609 LTSDKINI
+609 LTNGIIDSK
-617 ASTNFNVDKDGKLTC
+617 NFTLDSK
-632 SNANVTGTIT
+632 
-642 SSNATITGGSLKVGE
+642 
-657 NFSVDKD
+657 
-664 GNVNVANLVTTG
+664 GNVNVSGLLTTG

-691 SNNLAPGMDFFGI
+691 RNNLESGMDFFGI

-743 IKWNYLGKQYW
+743 IKWNYLGTEYW

-765 EIPDWDTAAYASEA
+765 KIPDSDTAAYASEA

-788 KINFLSDSSNWKPEN
+788 KIDFLSDSSNWKPEDDN
-803 DKTLSTNHK
+803 TLSTNHK